1 MKRSFL
7 IVAMLLAAAPLSAQR
22 PSTFKGR
29 STCEQ
34 SLLNPPGSYGVRL
47 DASQNAYLQVR
58 RFNGRYVLFIV
69 KSEREDESCG
79 RIVDVVQAP
88 RRGDYFVF
96 DCENL
101 SSPADVVVGL
111 WPYKRKSTSGLAMAA
126 WKIDLRHL
134 QLVPLHVPIQ
144 CVLRGL
150 SGSDEGS
157 DLRSDAQRRASASR
171 SHHQQPKN
179 DKQK

>member
-7 IVAMLLAAAPLSAQR
+7 IVAMLLAAAPLPAQR

-47 DASQNAYLQVR
+47 DASQNAYLQVL

-69 KSEREDESCG
+69 KSERKDESCG
-79 RIVDVVQAP
+79 RIVDAVQAP

-96 DCENL
+96 DCENPN
-101 SSPADVVVGL
+101 SPTDVVVGL
-111 WPYKRKSTSGLAMAA
+111 WPHKRKSTLGQAMAG

-134 QLVPLHVPIQ
+134 KLVPLHVPVQ

-150 SGSDEGS
+150 SGSDEGG
-157 DLRSDAQRRASASR
+157 DLRSEAQQRACSGR
-171 SHHQQPKN
+171 STHPQPKN
-179 DKQK
+179 GKQK